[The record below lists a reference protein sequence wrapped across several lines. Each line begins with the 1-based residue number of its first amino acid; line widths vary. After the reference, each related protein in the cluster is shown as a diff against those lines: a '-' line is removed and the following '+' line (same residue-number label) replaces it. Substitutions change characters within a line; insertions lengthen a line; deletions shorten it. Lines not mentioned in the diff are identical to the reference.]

1 LQRTSIFGPLPYV
14 TLRRL
19 AASLEEHQALQG
31 EAVVTQGQPGELV
44 YVIAAGRALVS
55 RDGCV
60 IRELGPGDVF
70 GELALILDVPRT
82 ATVTA
87 LQPMG
92 LRALA
97 REPFLVAVTGNQLST
112 DALRRL
118 VAARAPREAS
128 VTDALLEPSVEESD
142 ARSGDRSYLR

>member
-1 LQRTSIFGPLPYV
+1 VELLQRTSIFGPLPYV

-31 EAVVTQGQPGELV
+31 EAIVTQGEPGELV
-44 YVIAAGRALVS
+44 YVIAAGRVLVS
-55 RDGCV
+55 RAGRE

-70 GELALILDVPRT
+70 GELALMLDVPRT

-87 LQPMG
+87 LEPVR
-92 LRALA
+92 LRTLA

-118 VAARAPREAS
+118 IAARAPRETGVADGVLS
-128 VTDALLEPSVEESD
+128 PRA
-142 ARSGDRSYLR
+142 